1 MLSTIFTQIVVVC
14 LVSFG
19 IGTLME
25 WYKKKVR
32 KDQASVWE
40 IRGIA
45 LVLSLGVAAL
55 FAFTGIGFP
64 VFETLFTKMAPVLAK
79 ILDIVLYGVVI
90 FVLQL
95 QSDMKL
101 LKGIIRLVAS
111 RVDFSSIVALLEN
124 LKKTTGIQP
133 STIANILVMF
143 GLTDD
148 KCIEALVAAG
158 IPQEEAV
165 RIMIEVQKALNPNS
179 TQKVDEGEVADA
191 VKLAYEG

>member
-32 KDQASVWE
+32 KDQAGVWE

-45 LVLSLGVAAL
+45 FVLSFGVAAL
-55 FAFTGIGFP
+55 FSFTGIAFP
-64 VFETLFTKMAPVLAK
+64 VFERLFASMAPALAK
-79 ILDIVLYGVVI
+79 VFDIILYGAVI
-90 FVLQL
+90 FGLQL

-101 LKGIIRLVAS
+101 IKGILRLVAS
-111 RVDFSSIVALLEN
+111 KVDFASIVALLEN
-124 LKKTTGIQP
+124 LKKATGVKP
-133 STIANILVMF
+133 ATIANLLVLF

-165 RIMIEVQKALNPNS
+165 RIMVEVQKALNPNL
-179 TQKVDEGEVADA
+179 TKDEVTDA
-191 VKLAYEG
+191 VKAAYEG

>member
-32 KDQASVWE
+32 KDQAGVWE

-45 LVLSLGVAAL
+45 LVASLLLGTL
-55 FAFTGIGFP
+55 LTLTGIAYP
-64 VFETLFTKMAPVLAK
+64 VFATLFKNMAPVLAK
-79 ILDIVLYGVVI
+79 VLNIVLYGVVI

-101 LKGIIRLVAS
+101 IKSIIRLAAGQVDFKDIVALVQSLKKATGVKPATIAQAMVLLGITEDDCIKVLVEAGVSQEDAVKIMNEVIKALNENTTKEEIAS
-111 RVDFSSIVALLEN
+111 RVA
-124 LKKTTGIQP
+124 
-133 STIANILVMF
+133 
-143 GLTDD
+143 
-148 KCIEALVAAG
+148 
-158 IPQEEAV
+158 
-165 RIMIEVQKALNPNS
+165 KAYV
-179 TQKVDEGEVADA
+179 TE
-191 VKLAYEG
+191 